1 MQTAFPRRVIVIGAG
16 AIGAAV
22 GALLFRVGVPVV
34 LVAGGRRGVGDHARA
49 LRDAGVDLRFPDAA
63 RPLTPPTRVPTVSSV
78 AEAAVT
84 VEDLVLL
91 ATMGQDTPA
100 AVQDLDPAVGVAS
113 FQNGLE
119 PLDMLVAR
127 RHPTLAAMVYI
138 PAERRGPGVIA
149 LPGVPVV
156 GSVFLGQWGAPSG
169 PVGASAGVDLVSWTA
184 WLCDRLRAAGLR
196 AEAEPDIAPWIRAK
210 LLTNLGGIVV
220 ALCDDPPFDLIEAAV
235 AEACAVWTAAG
246 EPFETVEA
254 LITRVGPLSTALVD
268 GRPRV
273 GGSTRSALAR
283 GDALETASLHGSI
296 VRAAHALGIPVPVNE
311 ALIRIAAEAVRDR
324 VVPGSMPPEELRRRL
339 REPRPDGQA

>member
-1 MQTAFPRRVIVIGAG
+1 MQPASPRRVIVIGAG

-34 LVAGGRRGVGDHARA
+34 LVAGGRHGVGDHARA
-49 LRDAGVDLRFPDAA
+49 LRDAGVDLRFPDGA
-63 RPLTPPTRVPTVSSV
+63 RRLTPTRVPTVSSV

-91 ATMGQDTPA
+91 ATMGQDTSA

-119 PLDMLVAR
+119 PLDVLVAR
-127 RHPTLAAMVYI
+127 GHPTLAAMVYI
-138 PAERRGPGVIA
+138 PAERRGPGMIA

-156 GSVFLGQWGAPSG
+156 GAVFLGEWGAPR
-169 PVGASAGVDLVSWTA
+169 PARWAA

-220 ALCDDPPFDLIEAAV
+220 ALCDDAPFDVIEAAV

-246 EPFETVEA
+246 APFETVEA

-296 VRAAHALGIPVPVNE
+296 VRAAHALGIPAPVNE
-311 ALIRIAAEAVRDR
+311 ALIRIAADAVRDR
-324 VVPGSMPPEELRRRL
+324 LVPGSMPPEELRLRL

>member
-1 MQTAFPRRVIVIGAG
+1 MQPAFPRRVIVIGAG

-49 LRDAGVDLRFPDAA
+49 LRDAGVDLRFPDGA
-63 RPLTPPTRVPTVSSV
+63 RRLTPTRVPTVPSV

-91 ATMGQDTPA
+91 ATMGQDTSA
-100 AVQDLDPAVGVAS
+100 AVQDLDPAVVVAS

-119 PLDMLVAR
+119 PLDVLVAR
-127 RHPTLAAMVYI
+127 GHPTLAAMVYI

-156 GSVFLGQWGAPSG
+156 GSVFLGEWGAHR
-169 PVGASAGVDLVSWTA
+169 ARWSWA
-184 WLCDRLRAAGLR
+184 VWLGERLRAAGLR
-196 AEAEPDIAPWIRAK
+196 AEAEPDVAPWIRAK

-220 ALCDDPPFDLIEAAV
+220 ALCDDPPFDVIEAAA
-235 AEACAVWTAAG
+235 AEARAVWTSAG
-246 EPFETVEA
+246 DPFETVEA

-283 GDALETASLHGSI
+283 GDALETASLHGSV
-296 VRAAHALGIPVPVNE
+296 VRAAHALGIPAPVNE
-311 ALIRIAAEAVRDR
+311 ALIRIATDAVGER
-324 VVPGSMPPEELRRRL
+324 VVPGSMPPEELRRRV
-339 REPRPDGQA
+339 REPRPDGRA